1 MKREKPLATITER
14 WGALDADLCLA
25 LVKWYNTRPRVTFDI
40 NDAHRELLLG
50 LVESGR
56 FWFWNC
62 PVCGEQCTHGDP
74 DDWSHFQGVKG
85 QDYMSY
91 PGDSEVFTTEALV
104 AMCNNCRM
112 NCAGMP
118 AESKYPPVDACL
130 DH

>member
-1 MKREKPLATITER
+1 MATITEK
-14 WGALDADLCLA
+14 WDALDTDQREA
-25 LVKWYNTRPRVTFDI
+25 LIEWYNIRPIDI
-40 NDAHRELLLG
+40 DDADREALLG

-74 DDWSHFQGVKG
+74 NDWSHFQGVNG

-118 AESKYPPVDACL
+118 EEGKYPPVDACI

>member
-1 MKREKPLATITER
+1 MATITER
-14 WGALDADLCLA
+14 WDALDADLREA
-25 LVKWYNTRPRVTFDI
+25 LVVWYNLGGG
-40 NDAHRELLLG
+40 NDWDVYGLGDDDRAILLR

-62 PVCGEQCTHGDP
+62 PVCGEQCAHGDP

-104 AMCNNCRM
+104 AMCNDCRM

-118 AESKYPPVDACL
+118 AESEYPPVDACL